1 MDGSLWK
8 MAVMRF
14 GLPTKFSLNVVFPS
28 QGKRSWCVASS
39 NVIDTIYLSYSGIE
53 CNILW
58 FSLLLVK
65 MLINHLLC
73 SQVVMNNLT
82 KQCMDVKTS
91 HIDITMI
98 TSHSCFEK
106 INAGKTRYLISILS
120 SVTFV
125 ARGYYHIFN
134 TVCMWNLSI
143 SFYYQ
148 TSKYDN
154 LFWLSQCVRANITLE
169 CTICLFQ
176 DKWRSSQVNF

>member
-1 MDGSLWK
+1 MS
-8 MAVMRF
+8 
-14 GLPTKFSLNVVFPS
+14 
-28 QGKRSWCVASS
+28 SS
-39 NVIDTIYLSYSGIE
+39 NVINTIYLSCSGTE

-58 FSLLLVK
+58 FSSLLVK
-65 MLINHLLC
+65 MIINHLL
-73 SQVVMNNLT
+73 NNLT
-82 KQCMDVKTS
+82 KQYMDFKTS

-98 TSHSCFEK
+98 TSHSCFQN

-125 ARGYYHIFN
+125 AIGYYHIFN

-169 CTICLFQ
+169 CTICLFH
-176 DKWRSSQVNF
+176 DKWRSSQVSF

>member
-1 MDGSLWK
+1 MALYGRWLWC
-8 MAVMRF
+8 
-14 GLPTKFSLNVVFPS
+14 GLVYRRSFPWTWFFHRM
-28 QGKRSWCVASS
+28 GKDVDVWLPST
-39 NVIDTIYLSYSGIE
+39 VINTIYLNNSGIE

-58 FSLLLVK
+58 FQLLLVK
-65 MLINHLLC
+65 MLINHLL
-73 SQVVMNNLT
+73 NNST
-82 KQCMDVKTS
+82 KQYMDVKTS

-98 TSHSCFEK
+98 TSHSCFQN

>member
-1 MDGSLWK
+1 M
-8 MAVMRF
+8 
-14 GLPTKFSLNVVFPS
+14 
-28 QGKRSWCVASS
+28 ASS
-39 NVIDTIYLSYSGIE
+39 NVRDTIYFSYSGIE

-58 FSLLLVK
+58 ISLLLVK
-65 MLINHLLC
+65 MLINHLL
-73 SQVVMNNLT
+73 NNLT
-82 KQCMDVKTS
+82 KKYMDVKTS

-98 TSHSCFEK
+98 TSHSCFQN

-120 SVTFV
+120 SATFV

-134 TVCMWNLSI
+134 IVCMWNLSI

-176 DKWRSSQVNF
+176 DKWRSSQVNFKMLCSFQTFILNR

>member
-1 MDGSLWK
+1 MN
-8 MAVMRF
+8 A
-14 GLPTKFSLNVVFPS
+14 
-28 QGKRSWCVASS
+28 
-39 NVIDTIYLSYSGIE
+39 
-53 CNILW
+53 NISW

-65 MLINHLLC
+65 MLINHLL
-73 SQVVMNNLT
+73 NNLT
-82 KQCMDVKTS
+82 KQYMDVKTS

-98 TSHSCFEK
+98 TSHSCFQN

-176 DKWRSSQVNF
+176 DKWKSSQFNFYMLCNFTFVL